1 MKSIINLRTGIIHAR
16 AMMLKIM
23 IAIVFPIYIDF
34 TKLVLLYVISIYLH
48 DRDVNVLIMQA
59 ALLYRLL

>member
-1 MKSIINLRTGIIHAR
+1 
-16 AMMLKIM
+16 MLKIM

-34 TKLVLLYVISIYLH
+34 TKLVLLYVISIYMH

-59 ALLYRLL
+59 ALLY